1 MESGN
6 PPKRSHFPTHSYY
19 TSLYMQYSFI
29 RDKGEMHFT
38 PSVQTIYAARQAIK
52 EYWQEDIDGF
62 NQVMEDSLKEMGV
75 RLPLEK

>member
-1 MESGN
+1 MVV
-6 PPKRSHFPTHSYY
+6 FPTHSYY
-19 TSLYMQYSFI
+19 TNLYMQYSFI

-38 PSVQTIYAARQAIK
+38 PPVQTIYAARQAIK

-62 NQVMEDSLKEMGV
+62 NQAIEDSLKEMGV